1 MNYFKIQIAFV
12 NYEGK
17 DTIATKGIECLP
29 EETESVKQ
37 ETIDD
42 LISLCFE
49 ANLNN
54 PIDYT
59 VSITEL
65 TEEEYNNMY
74 PPITYDYQE

>member
-17 DTIATKGIECLP
+17 DTTATKSIA
-29 EETESVKQ
+29 EEAESVKQ
-37 ETIDD
+37 QTVDD
-42 LISLCFE
+42 LIGLCFE

-59 VSITEL
+59 VSIIQL